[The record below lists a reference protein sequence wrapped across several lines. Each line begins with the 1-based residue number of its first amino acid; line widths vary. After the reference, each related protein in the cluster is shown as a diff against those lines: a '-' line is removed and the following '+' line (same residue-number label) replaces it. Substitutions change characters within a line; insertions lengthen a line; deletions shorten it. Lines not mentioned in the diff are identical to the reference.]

1 VGGRSSP
8 AAQFPVGS
16 DDGVARESRAMTRP
30 LRNAQIEELAES
42 LRQTLAGC
50 EAGDLV
56 VSTSMVH
63 RIEGAVAALESV
75 LGQRSSLLSDLTV
88 DSK

>member
-1 VGGRSSP
+1 
-8 AAQFPVGS
+8 
-16 DDGVARESRAMTRP
+16 MTRP

-42 LRQTLAGC
+42 LRQTLAAC

-56 VSTSMVH
+56 TSTSLVH
-63 RIEGAVAALESV
+63 RLEGAIAALESV
-75 LGQRSSLLSDLTV
+75 LGKRSSLLDDLGV